1 VQTTLLV
8 EDTPLQDPP
17 IDIKTVKEP
26 GHAFHAFHA
35 SVLSVIALDSMHCM
49 PERIF
54 TA

>member
-1 VQTTLLV
+1 VQVL
-8 EDTPLQDPP
+8 PLQDPP

-26 GHAFHAFHA
+26 GHAFHA
-35 SVLSVIALDSMHCM
+35 SVLSVIALDCMHCM